1 MEVTPELPLPV
12 KPTGAN
18 GELTERDA
26 EIALKLRPPGG
37 EQQVDVKFSNG
48 SVVLFND
55 VTKQTE
61 EEIVEEER
69 LEVARELQARSRSA
83 HLARACAAIDKNT
96 LTEMMSVQTPSAR
109 VMRLGQA
116 VCMLLSPTRKL
127 PEWPDFIR
135 LIKSQEDF
143 IRSLNA
149 LSSET
154 MSPAQQEMVVKVH
167 DIISDA
173 EMSIANM
180 KKSSRP
186 AGEPN
191 LSSCAVPRSRSI
203 YAESVRVLT
212 VRACTVALLEWLQ
225 AVVENLL
232 HA

>member
-1 MEVTPELPLPV
+1 M
-12 KPTGAN
+12 
-18 GELTERDA
+18 
-26 EIALKLRPPGG
+26 
-37 EQQVDVKFSNG
+37 
-48 SVVLFND
+48 
-55 VTKQTE
+55 
-61 EEIVEEER
+61 
-69 LEVARELQARSRSA
+69 
-83 HLARACAAIDKNT
+83 
-96 LTEMMSVQTPSAR
+96 
-109 VMRLGQA
+109 LGQV
-116 VCMLLSPTRKL
+116 VCLLLSPTRKRL
-127 PEWPDFIR
+127 EWPDFIR
-135 LIKSQEDF
+135 LIKSQDDF

-167 DIISDA
+167 DIISDT

-191 LSSCAVPRSRSI
+191 LRHSCAVPRVRSI
-203 YAESVRVLT
+203 YAESVRILTT